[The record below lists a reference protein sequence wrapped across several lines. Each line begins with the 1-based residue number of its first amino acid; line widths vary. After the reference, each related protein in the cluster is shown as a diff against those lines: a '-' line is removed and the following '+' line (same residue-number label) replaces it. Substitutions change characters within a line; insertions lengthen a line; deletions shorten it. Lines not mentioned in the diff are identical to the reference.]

1 MLRREWRR
9 AQRADLPLALLMADI
24 DRFKAYNDA
33 LGHAAG
39 DACLKAIAD
48 ALMARVR
55 RPGDLVGRWGGEEFL
70 AILPDTDAPGAACV
84 AEAIRRGVQELGIAH
99 PGLTARERAATGQ
112 SCVTVTVGVAVARGD
127 LYANADAAV
136 GAADEA
142 LYRAKRAGRNKVVS
156 A

>member
-1 MLRREWRR
+1 MELKRLSISDGLTGLANRLHLDEMLRREWRR

-55 RPGDLVGRWGGEEFL
+55 RPGDFR
-70 AILPDTDAPGAACV
+70 
-84 AEAIRRGVQELGIAH
+84 
-99 PGLTARERAATGQ
+99 
-112 SCVTVTVGVAVARGD
+112 
-127 LYANADAAV
+127 
-136 GAADEA
+136 
-142 LYRAKRAGRNKVVS
+142 
-156 A
+156 